1 MNMSYVH
8 TVKSSLLTLTHSGCT
23 ITAQFLRNLIS
34 RTSRKQ
40 LKPISARAAAAP
52 PPSSVI
58 HRVTDGGESSCAA
71 VLLLGR
77 PKLSDRRHCVNMVRM
92 IVGIPRFQAHFI
104 PEVFGLVANR
114 IRRGEKEG
122 TDSSPRRVS
131 VSFSAR
137 LIASPPPSRF
147 MQYLR
152 PSVQCEFEGSVHG
165 QALGRGKTCMMDV
178 EANPDNF
185 GGVVWISF

>member
-1 MNMSYVH
+1 MNMSLVH
-8 TVKSSLLTLTHSGCT
+8 TVNSSLLTLTHSGCT

-52 PPSSVI
+52 PSVPSSAVI
-58 HRVTDGGESSCAA
+58 HRVTYGGESSCAA

-147 MQYLR
+147 MPFMQYLR
-152 PSVQCEFEGSVHG
+152 PSVQCEFEHSKEV
-165 QALGRGKTCMMDV
+165 CMDRHW
-178 EANPDNF
+178 
-185 GGVVWISF
+185 GGAKLV

>member
-1 MNMSYVH
+1 MNESAQLPLLVRSYAWQQLLTVYHHLMNMSYVH

-114 IRRGEKEG
+114 IRRGEKG
-122 TDSSPRRVS
+122 
-131 VSFSAR
+131 
-137 LIASPPPSRF
+137 LIHLPVAFPF
-147 MQYLR
+147 LL
-152 PSVQCEFEGSVHG
+152 
-165 QALGRGKTCMMDV
+165 ALD
-178 EANPDNF
+178 
-185 GGVVWISF
+185 